1 MAISF
6 GWQIT
11 KDKITGGG
19 WAIVVAPALFFV
31 SSLIHNYVW
40 VKNSAAESELEL
52 SETDQALLFVVRR
65 RARYGGFGRAIGG
78 KLCIAL

>member
-19 WAIVVAPALFFV
+19 WAIVVAPTLFFV

-52 SETDQALLFVVRR
+52 SETDQALLFVVRAG
-65 RARYGGFGRAIGG
+65 ARHCGFGRAFGN
-78 KLCIAL
+78 KM